1 VIKAGELADYY
12 PLRKQIT
19 HVGALDGNSPRC
31 ATEIRRSREF
41 VDIDILY
48 ED

>member
-19 HVGALDGNSPRC
+19 HVGALDGNFPRC
-31 ATEIRRSREF
+31 AAEIRRSREF